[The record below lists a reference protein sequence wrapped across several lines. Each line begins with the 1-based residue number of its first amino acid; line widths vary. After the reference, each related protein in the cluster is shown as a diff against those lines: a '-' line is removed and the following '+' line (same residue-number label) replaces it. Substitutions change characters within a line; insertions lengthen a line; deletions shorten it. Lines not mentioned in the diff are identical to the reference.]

1 MKASIV
7 LLTILTG
14 YENPVLTL
22 LILDLTVAYVA
33 VA

>member
-14 YENPVLTL
+14 CENPVLTL
-22 LILDLTVAYVA
+22 LTFDLTVAYITVA
-33 VA
+33 